1 MGLKKKFIL
10 LFAGAVF
17 QILILLSFLFIGI
30 KKTNSFDEYLDHQF
44 AIQNNLRDL
53 TAHYNRV
60 AFWTLDLPTVNE
72 VHKALLN
79 STDNSISV
87 LKESEKNFSF
97 NSDTLQKN
105 KELYDS
111 WEKLRPSLL
120 KIDDYLLK
128 FQNLY
133 TGANV
138 LSTEMYQ
145 VIKTRGLNYAVV
157 NFPNEKGMDNVSALL
172 AGFNKELS
180 LVIAD
185 IGILTAFDNE
195 IILQTNSYF
204 AQKKKNYLIFAFI
217 VQITVFI
224 CLMVLFYVITHH
236 IVGRIQKVRDV
247 TSVLAS
253 KDYSKTIEL
262 KEGNNEIDDL
272 VKNVNEVISELNN
285 FFVFV
290 KTTTSKAIS
299 SGFLIT
305 DSAAKTSSSS
315 QDIDDNL
322 NKIAKNFSEISN
334 SVARTVMTISEM
346 NNNVDTLVMNNQ
358 KQTLAIDESNNALNS
373 AVITLERI
381 NQMALD
387 RTRNAEEMT
396 SLVKDGDDKIAVTVK
411 LLGDVGSKLDEIKE
425 VITIIDSIAE
435 QTNLLSM
442 NAAIEAAHA
451 GETGK
456 GFAVVAEEIR
466 SLAEE
471 TAENANSI
479 SASIKGIIDS
489 VEHVTAA
496 SLEASKAFSLVSHQT
511 GMVIN
516 SLREIT
522 NGVGEV
528 DGEMKQIRQ
537 RSEETTAAAEQINTK
552 CENLQDKQKS
562 ISSEI
567 DAIND
572 MFLKAKLEINKIK
585 SGTTDI
591 VRRMND
597 VSSSSQENYKSM
609 TQLENMLDTYKTKDE
624 VAQKI
629 QDADAQN
636 SIATSENAEDLIK
649 LAEEQAALEF
659 SANQNEESD
668 GIDTLDEFDFDLD
681 NVEEYVI
688 K

>member
-145 VIKTRGLNYAVV
+145 VIKTRGLNYAVT
-157 NFPNEKGMDNVSALL
+157 NYPNEKGMDNVFALL

-315 QDIDDNL
+315 QNIDDNL

-381 NQMALD
+381 NQMAVD

-572 MFLKAKLEINKIK
+572 MFLNAKLEINKIK

-649 LAEEQAALEF
+649 LAEEQAALEL